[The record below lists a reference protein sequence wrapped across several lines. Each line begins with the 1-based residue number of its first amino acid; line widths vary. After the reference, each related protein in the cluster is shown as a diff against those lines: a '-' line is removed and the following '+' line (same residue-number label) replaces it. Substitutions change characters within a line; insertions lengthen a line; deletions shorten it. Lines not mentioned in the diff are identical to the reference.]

1 MTDRTVELSLPE
13 EVVKAL
19 AVSSPREVEAQ
30 ARIALAIDLFTRR
43 AVSLGKA
50 AELAGVGY
58 EEMVYLLRERGIPAF
73 VYDTDAHAAD
83 LKAGERYRT
92 LREPRA

>member
-1 MTDRTVELSLPE
+1 MAGRMVELSLPE

-19 AVSSPREVEAQ
+19 AVSSPREVGAQ

-50 AELAGVGY
+50 AKLAGVGY

-73 VYDTDAHAAD
+73 VYDTDTHAAD
-83 LKAGERYRT
+83 LKAGQRC
-92 LREPRA
+92 

>member
-1 MTDRTVELSLPE
+1 MTGRMLELNLPE
-13 EVVKAL
+13 EVVRAL

-50 AELAGVGY
+50 AELAGTDY
-58 EEMVYLLRERGIPAF
+58 QEMIHLLKERGIPAF
-73 VYDTDAHAAD
+73 VYDTDPHAAD
-83 LKAGERYRT
+83 LKAGQRC
-92 LREPRA
+92 